1 MKTRLLRYVRW
12 TAKTRVRLKIG
23 SEGRLWV
30 VNPLN
35 PHWPTEVEVVTR
47 HEDPAEVLKLQ
58 RKVYISEWV
67 HRRRQRRI
75 VKQLNKQLL

>member
-12 TAKTRVRLKIG
+12 AAKNRVRLKIG
-23 SEGRLWV
+23 SEGFLWV
-30 VNPLN
+30 INPLN
-35 PHWPTEVEVVTR
+35 PYSQIDVVKR
-47 HEDPAEVLKLQ
+47 HQNPAAVLKFQ
-58 RKVYISEWV
+58 RKVYIAEWV

>member
-12 TAKTRVRLKIG
+12 AAKTRVRLVIG

-35 PHWPTEVEVVTR
+35 LHPPIEVVNR
-47 HEDPAEVLKLQ
+47 HEDPAAVLKFQ
-58 RKVYISEWV
+58 RKVYIAEWV
-67 HRRRQRRI
+67 YRRRQRRI